1 VTVEIDY
8 VQLLSRWLH
17 ITAAVAAGGGAIFMK
32 LALHPA
38 TETLPGDTRA
48 ELREAVRSRWAKVVH
63 TAIAV
68 LLLTGLFNFITILK
82 QYDVPK
88 GIYHGIFGVKF
99 LLAMA
104 IFFLGS
110 VLVGR
115 GELAKKLRAA
125 AGKWLT
131 VLVVLLLGL
140 LLASSTLRM
149 MKHDPKPSPPAAQA
163 GAG

>member
-1 VTVEIDY
+1 VDNFDF

-32 LALHPA
+32 VALHPA

-63 TAIAV
+63 GAILI
-68 LLLTGLFNFITILK
+68 LLLTGLFNFMLILK
-82 QYDVPK
+82 RYDVPK
-88 GIYHGIFGVKF
+88 GLYHGIFGLKF

-115 GELAKKLRAA
+115 GELAKKLRAN

-140 LLASSTLRM
+140 LLASSTLRIM
-149 MKHDPKPSPPAAQA
+149 PHTPKGTPPGANA

>member
-1 VTVEIDY
+1 MEIDY

-32 LALHPA
+32 FALHPA

-68 LLLTGLFNFITILK
+68 LLLTGLFNFMLIVK
-82 QYDVPK
+82 RYDVPK
-88 GIYHGIFGVKF
+88 GYHAVFGVKF

-104 IFFLGS
+104 IFFFGS

-140 LLASSTLRM
+140 LLASSTLKIMPRTE
-149 MKHDPKPSPPAAQA
+149 KVPPPAAQA

>member
-1 VTVEIDY
+1 
-8 VQLLSRWLH
+8 
-17 ITAAVAAGGGAIFMK
+17 
-32 LALHPA
+32 
-38 TETLPGDTRA
+38 
-48 ELREAVRSRWAKVVH
+48 LREAVRSRWAKVVH
-63 TAIAV
+63 GAILI
-68 LLLTGLFNFITILK
+68 LLLTGLFNFMLIVK
-82 QYDVPK
+82 RFDVPK
-88 GIYHGIFGVKF
+88 GLYHGIFGVKF

-115 GELAKKLRAA
+115 GELAKKLRAD

-140 LLASSTLRM
+140 LFASSTLRVM
-149 MKHDPKPSPPAAQA
+149 PHNPKVPAPSAAA